1 MAWATCPEGV
11 PAIGGKWHP
20 EGVVD
25 SLIKKFRHGVS
36 GELSN
41 RLQVIDAL
49 LDLRLEAAG
58 QDAVV
63 DEVDRLLHD
72 LPGMS
77 IVPNAWWLAAL
88 DDLEKVVRRSSS
100 PLAANEA
107 RGEMSAASVWEA
119 LTNTEW
125 NTTPLPRRRRPDQ

>member
-1 MAWATCPEGV
+1 M
-11 PAIGGKWHP
+11 
-20 EGVVD
+20 VD